1 MQITVTIDDD
11 LYWRAIGLAE
21 PSMDRGDLF
30 SEALKTFVRV
40 QTAKRLAALGGAAPE
55 MQDVAR
61 RFERGE

>member
-11 LYWRAIGLAE
+11 LYARALELAE

-30 SEALKTFVRV
+30 SEAIKTFVRV
-40 QTAKRLAALGGAAPE
+40 QAAKRLAALGGAAPE

-61 RFERGE
+61 RRENED